1 MVRTKTEF
9 NKAMFDLCK
18 KLTEDALEYYKR
30 FPHIKGIVFKTDGG
44 SKYIK
49 VKGFET
55 TTHDGKNITDKGRI
69 HCFVN
74 SETGD
79 IFKPHTDGGWR
90 GTGLTE
96 NKKHIVDDL
105 YSGGQFSWLTFL
117 IVSHIYVRARE
128 LVSCT
133 APYI

>member
-44 SKYIK
+44 RKYIK

-79 IFKPHTDGGWR
+79 IFKPATWKAHNLKGNAVRGNIFDKSTFKTTDPHGGW
-90 GTGLTE
+90 
-96 NKKHIVDDL
+96 L
-105 YSGGQFSWLTFL
+105 YL
-117 IVSHIYVRARE
+117 
-128 LVSCT
+128 
-133 APYI
+133 